1 MWQGEAGFSPTKMLS
16 ARLTYYHMTSF
27 YPFTTGSKAIFG
39 TGTDRGDNF
48 QARLDFVPDK
58 HWKSHILYETQM
70 PGDFYAVGNKG
81 FFLRFEVSY
90 MIQKSIKASD
100 IARAF
105 SGGGGGG
112 ETK

>member
-1 MWQGEAGFSPTKMLS
+1 
-16 ARLTYYHMTSF
+16 
-27 YPFTTGSKAIFG
+27 
-39 TGTDRGDNF
+39 
-48 QARLDFVPDK
+48 
-58 HWKSHILYETQM
+58 M

-105 SGGGGGG
+105 SGGGD
-112 ETK
+112 TK